1 MFLLSRNMEEQ
12 RHRKLFRDRDASRGM
27 VIRDQQ
33 AKDRTFSSGIR
44 ILLSFCYSKFSPAWK
59 KLAREEIEKPFR
71 TRTKIWME
79 INRRLFDQLLKKDG
93 KNIGLL

>member
-33 AKDRTFSSGIR
+33 AKGRTFSSGIR
-44 ILLSFCYSKFSPAWK
+44 IPPVFLLFKIFP
-59 KLAREEIEKPFR
+59 RVEEIEKPFR
-71 TRTKIWME
+71 TRKIWME
-79 INRRLFDQLLKKDG
+79 INRRLFHQLLKKDG